1 MNQAQQE
8 QTAPQGQTSKG
19 PTKVSNLLHARSKE
33 LQDLRL
39 RKARGEKIRLT
50 VPTGFGAFDAVYG
63 GLPRGRVTV
72 LGADTGVG
80 KSSIARA
87 LSYSAVQVGAV
98 LLFNLEDGNQNFAD
112 KILGEQTGEGSLQLE
127 KLEFDL
133 TLGRRLDSAA
143 NQAVF
148 DKIYIDEDT
157 YDPRDQANLAWDLH
171 KRDPL
176 ALVIVDYVQ
185 LVRVKA
191 GTGKQEGIME
201 ALAYYQRLAK
211 RCNCAVLVLSQ
222 VTTKQISH
230 RGWEYYF
237 NAKNQGVKGDA
248 LYEGYV
254 PLRGDFAWASELD
267 QLGKMV
273 ISAFRAGPY
282 RKEHGDG
289 QDEDK
294 FIHLYMLKVNN
305 GPGGKRFSLPWNPK
319 LSQVGIG

>member
-1 MNQAQQE
+1 MTQDQGTQA
-8 QTAPQGQTSKG
+8 TSNKG
-19 PTKVSNLLHARSKE
+19 PVKVSNLLHARSKE

-50 VPTGFGAFDAVYG
+50 VPTGFPAFDAVYG

-87 LSYSAVQVGAV
+87 LSYSAASVGAV

-127 KLEFDL
+127 KLEFDP
-133 TLGRRLDSAA
+133 TLGRRLDAA
-143 NQAVF
+143 AQQAVF
-148 DKIYIDEDT
+148 DKIYIDEET
-157 YDPRDQANLAWDLH
+157 YDPREQAQVALRTNAVT
-171 KRDPL
+171 PL
-176 ALVIVDYVQ
+176 SLVIIDYVQ
-185 LVRVKA
+185 LVRVKQ
-191 GTGKQEGIME
+191 GSGKQEGIMD
-201 ALAYYQRLAK
+201 ALAFYQWLAK
-211 RCNCAVLVLSQ
+211 KCDCAVLVLSQ

-305 GPGGKRFSLPWNPK
+305 GPGGKRFSIPWNAK
-319 LSQVGIG
+319 LSQVGVG